1 LPKLIRKGVL
11 DPYTFHAYL
20 VTSDQFGG
28 GAAVMQT
35 WTAPAC
41 WAGKTLTATTIGPE
55 GLTPG
60 PKLNQTGG
68 QLTLSVQPG
77 RPVRIEAK

>member
-1 LPKLIRKGVL
+1 VF
-11 DPYTFHAYL
+11 DPYTFHTFQETNEHA
-20 VTSDQFGG
+20 GG
-28 GAAVMQT
+28 GAAVTQT
-35 WTAPAC
+35 WTTPAC

-55 GLTPG
+55 GPTPG
-60 PKLNQTGG
+60 PKLNQSGG